1 VEHNVTFIC
10 QDNEDGIQIEGDRH
24 RLMQVLTNLMSNAAK
39 FSRAG
44 GRIEMSTMRDND
56 TVRVAVRDFGVG
68 IPEEFQEHLFDK
80 FTQADSSD
88 TRQKGGTGLGL
99 SISKAIIEKHNGA
112 ITFETETGVG
122 STFTVELPVLVQS
135 DLAPAENLRG

>member
-1 VEHNVTFIC
+1 
-10 QDNEDGIQIEGDRH
+10 
-24 RLMQVLTNLMSNAAK
+24 MQVLTNLMSNAAK